1 MKTMIGALATVLS
14 ASASAQTPA
23 PAPPAA
29 PADPLLGHAI
39 GGSWTYSQIPG
50 GSDAIFVD
58 SGGRAQLTIRCT
70 RASRQ
75 ISIIRPASNTSASLQ
90 VWTSTV
96 QRQLPATFDA
106 AASQLRS
113 EIAVSDRLLDALS
126 FSRGKFAIAA
136 LGAAPLV
143 VPNWPEPTR
152 AIEDCRN

>member
-1 MKTMIGALATVLS
+1 MTRTITAALAAALLS
-14 ASASAQTPA
+14 ASASAQTPPAQA
-23 PAPPAA
+23 PAS
-29 PADPLLGHAI
+29 DPLLGQAI
-39 GGSWTYSQIPG
+39 AGSWTYSQIPG
-50 GSDAIFVD
+50 GSDATFVD
-58 SGGRAQLTIRCT
+58 SAGRAQLTIRCT

-75 ISIIRPASNTSASLQ
+75 ISIIRPAPAASTALQ
-90 VWTSTV
+90 IWTSSA
-96 QRQLPATFDA
+96 QRQLPAMFDA

-113 EIAVSDRLLDALS
+113 ELAVSDRLLDALS